1 MKVAVTHITEQ
12 QFSTASLRVENYCI
26 YMLRGEGRFLV
37 DGTPYEYNGNTLLFL
52 SPFQYFQWT
61 EASIMEAMLLQFH
74 GDFYCI
80 EYHKKE
86 VACNGLLFN
95 ALFLQPHIAVQEAVF
110 DEIALLFGRI
120 EEELA
125 STDKYSEA
133 VLRSY
138 LQLILAL
145 SSKAKSLQIADVPSP
160 LNHNLLTDFQQLVE
174 THFITQRDLPFYA
187 EALHLSVDSFSKK
200 IKRQLGKTPLQL
212 LQERLILEAK
222 KQLHLTYKSIKEV
235 AYYLNFDDPF
245 YFSRFFKKHVGVS
258 PKEFRESVGISIVAE
273 KSM

>member
-1 MKVAVTHITEQ
+1 M
-12 QFSTASLRVENYCI
+12 RVENYCI

-95 ALFLQPHIAVQEAVF
+95 ALFLQPHIAFQEAVF

-125 STDKYSEA
+125 STDEYSEA

-187 EALHLSVDSFSKK
+187 EALHLSVDSFAKK

>member
-1 MKVAVTHITEQ
+1 
-12 QFSTASLRVENYCI
+12 
-26 YMLRGEGRFLV
+26 
-37 DGTPYEYNGNTLLFL
+37 
-52 SPFQYFQWT
+52 
-61 EASIMEAMLLQFH
+61 MEAMLLQFH

-125 STDKYSEA
+125 STDEYSEA

-174 THFITQRDLPFYA
+174 THFITQRDVPFYA
-187 EALHLSVDSFSKK
+187 EALHLSVDSFAKK